1 MGKGICV
8 AGNLIVDITYP
19 VESWPREGELTTITD
34 GITRSTGGLVCNC
47 IVDLAKLDSDLKLT
61 ALGVIGDDSEG
72 DFILSELGREKNIDL
87 SLLKKKGTTSFTA
100 VMSNN
105 GSKAR
110 TFFQYRGANALFD
123 ENCIDWDRIDADII
137 HAGYI
142 LLLDALDMPDGEYGT
157 RMARLLAAAKEK
169 GLKTSIDVVSESGDR
184 FRGLVPP
191 ALKYTDYCV
200 INEIEASQ
208 ITGTLLREEDGTL
221 HPENMEEALLKI
233 KQLGVSA
240 WAVIHCPEG
249 GYGLDENDKFVS
261 LKSLSLPE
269 GYIKGTVGAGDAFCA
284 GVLYAAEKGRPLIDG
299 IKLGTCAA
307 AASLSE
313 KGATEGMGSAG
324 EVLALYERYGK

>member
-47 IVDLAKLDSDLKLT
+47 IVDLAKLDGDLKLT

-72 DFILSELGREKNIDL
+72 NFILSELGREKNIDL

-123 ENCIDWDRIDADII
+123 ESCIDWDRIDADII

-157 RMARLLAAAKEK
+157 RMARLLATAKEK

-184 FRGLVPP
+184 FRSLVPP

-284 GVLYAAEKGRPLIDG
+284 GVLYAAEKDRPLIDG

-313 KGATEGMGSAG
+313 KGATEGMGSVDR
-324 EVLALYERYGK
+324 VLALYERYGK